1 MNESKSSNKG
11 LLPKLTL
18 KSWLAKSSISS
29 CLLMFSFLALS
40 QEKQLKLTPVD
51 SLLPML
57 GGLIVI
63 LIFIFGLAFLFKR
76 FTNFSPSSKNI
87 KILETQM
94 IGTKEKLIIV
104 KVKQQ
109 SFLIGV
115 TANSISQLGELNLND
130 QVVQDEEQIPE
141 SSKESINTPDFKSV
155 LGNIVRNSVGLK
167 SNSNDVNKLVG

>member
-1 MNESKSSNKG
+1 MNESKSLNRV
-11 LLPKLTL
+11 LLEKLSDNSRL
-18 KSWLAKSSISS
+18 IKSLVS
-29 CLLMFSFLALS
+29 CFVLIFSFNALS

-57 GGLIVI
+57 GGLLVI
-63 LIFIFGLAFLFKR
+63 LLFIFGLAFLFKR

-94 IGTKEKLIIV
+94 IGTKEKLVIV
-104 KVKQQ
+104 KVQQQ

-115 TANSISQLGELNLND
+115 TANTISQLGELNL
-130 QVVQDEEQIPE
+130 DEQTVDVEQTVPK
-141 SSKESINTPDFKSV
+141 SSTDSPSSPDFKSV

-167 SNSNDVNKLVG
+167 NTSNDVNKLVG